1 MDFVRFMMQARMAD
15 YAEQPNTNSYNFKK
29 EYSDETEAIIEE
41 H

>member
-29 EYSDETEAIIEE
+29 EYSDEMDTITEEY
-41 H
+41 